1 MMINKIAGIASLAL
15 IGSIAHAKTLDT
27 QETAPQATVTET
39 ATIKP
44 TQKVSGLYFGMGVG
58 TTRFDGDDFG
68 ISNDVIND
76 NIDGNALKILVG
88 YQFNRVFALEAQH
101 TQYGDIYSSSPTSLS
116 FSANLGYTFKN
127 GLRPFGV
134 IGLAS
139 VDLDLPSDEVDSKG
153 VGVHYGVGVEYA
165 PVQLKGFSARLGYE
179 TDFSAIENEEH
190 YGSYGYSSD
199 IQNYTLGS
207 FYVAASYKF

>member
-15 IGSIAHAKTLDT
+15 IGSIAHAKTLDI

-39 ATIKP
+39 AAIKP
-44 TQKVSGLYFGMGVG
+44 AQKVSGFYLGMGVG
-58 TTRFDGDDFG
+58 NTEYDVDGRDTSGIEHDD
-68 ISNDVIND
+68 NT
-76 NIDGNALKILVG
+76 LKIIAG

-101 TQYGDIYSSSPTSLS
+101 TQYGDLSGGGESFTPTS
-116 FSANLGYTFKN
+116 FSVAANLGYTFSN

-134 IGLAS
+134 IGLAN
-139 VDLDLPSDEVDSKG
+139 VDLGLPENDFVDAEG
-153 VGVHYGVGVEYA
+153 VGVHYGFGVEFA

-179 TDFSAIENEEH
+179 TDLSAIEITEQ
-190 YGSYGYSSD
+190 YRFGY
-199 IQNYTLGS
+199 ITETYNYTLGS